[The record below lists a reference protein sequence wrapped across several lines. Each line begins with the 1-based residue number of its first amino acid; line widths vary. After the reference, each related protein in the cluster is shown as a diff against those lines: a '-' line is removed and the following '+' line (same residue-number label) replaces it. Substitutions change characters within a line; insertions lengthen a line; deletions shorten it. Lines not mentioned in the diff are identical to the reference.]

1 MTADTGGVRS
11 FENSAGMA
19 TVAAD
24 VLMGAIEVEAR
35 AVVVEGLLG
44 SCRCGEKQD
53 REQDTY

>member
-24 VLMGAIEVEAR
+24 VLMGAIEIEAR
-35 AVVVEGLLG
+35 TVVVEGLLG

-53 REQDTY
+53 RKQDAY